1 MIELF
6 ATKYTSKEWFSIK
19 LPFVIFWFMIMT
31 HVLEKGY
38 RISVPRGI
46 CGFID
51 CSFFIEE
58 PHSTIMLVIGVILG
72 IVYLFEI
79 KMKWTTLLLFILTM
93 LVFSA
98 EESSGVLSRSGMF
111 SFIFLAQ
118 SIAYW
123 LNDLRFDITALN
135 RNRVQFSMQAIAVA
149 YFLSACSKLLDTG
162 ILWPV
167 EGQRIT
173 LQIIKSFNYN
183 WVTNLDSL
191 ELESAT
197 FYLDWINQNQSLLIA
212 LLSISLFLEFFTP
225 LAIIRRGYARIYG
238 FCLLG
243 MHIGIYYFM
252 DIIIMTFV
260 VPMVIVFINPF
271 YMISVLIKNGSKFFR
286 RLLNTI

>member
-6 ATKYTSKEWFSIK
+6 KDKYTSKEWLLIK
-19 LPFVIFWFMIMT
+19 VPFIILWFRIIKK
-31 HVLEKGY
+31 LLDKGY
-38 RISVPRGI
+38 TISIPRGV
-46 CGFID
+46 CKFVD
-51 CSFFIEE
+51 CSFFLEE
-58 PHSTIMLVIGVILG
+58 SSQILMLIIGVFLG

-79 KMKWTTLLLFILTM
+79 KMRWTTLVLFVFTM

-123 LNDLRFDITALN
+123 MSGLNINDTSLI
-135 RNRVQFSMQAIAVA
+135 RNRIQFSMQAIAVA
-149 YFLSACSKLLDTG
+149 YFLSACSKLIDTG
-162 ILWPV
+162 VMWPV

-183 WVTNLDSL
+183 WVTNLDNL
-191 ELESAT
+191 ELEKAA
-197 FYLDWINQNQSLLIA
+197 FYLDWINQNQTMLIV
-212 LLSISLFLEFFTP
+212 LLSISLLLEFFTP

-238 FCLLG
+238 LCLLG

-252 DIIIMTFV
+252 DIIIMSFV
-260 VPMVIVFINPF
+260 VPMVIVFINPL
-271 YMISVLIKNGSKFFR
+271 YVISVLMKSGLIGLKR
-286 RLLNTI
+286 HLNIF